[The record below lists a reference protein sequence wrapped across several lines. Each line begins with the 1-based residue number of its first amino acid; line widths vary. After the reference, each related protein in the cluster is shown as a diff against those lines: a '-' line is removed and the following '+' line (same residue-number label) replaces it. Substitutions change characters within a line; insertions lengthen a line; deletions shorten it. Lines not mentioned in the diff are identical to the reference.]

1 MELIQQFEQAAAD
14 SKLLPAKPSNEV
26 LLKIYAPL
34 FKQAKEGDFGG
45 EMPSNPFD
53 IVGTAKANAWKEQ
66 SGKTKEDAMKEYISL
81 IQSLKA

>member
-26 LLKIYAPL
+26 LLKIYAL

-53 IVGTAKANAWKEQ
+53 IVAIAKANAWKEQ